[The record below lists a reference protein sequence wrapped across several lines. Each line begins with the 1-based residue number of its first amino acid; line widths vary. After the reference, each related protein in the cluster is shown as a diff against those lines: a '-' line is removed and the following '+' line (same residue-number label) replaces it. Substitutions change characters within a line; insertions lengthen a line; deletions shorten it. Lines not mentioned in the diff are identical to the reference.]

1 MFHRIAPRPLTLA
14 LLAAIALAVPTAP
27 GRAGPAEVRW
37 RSWDDGLREASRS
50 SRPVLVDVYTDWCGW
65 CRRMDRDV
73 YARNDVREYL
83 AKRFITVKLNAE
95 SRANGQ
101 YEGRVQTS
109 RALAQRFRVTGYPT
123 SVFLRAGGDH
133 IVNVNGY
140 VPADRF
146 LLILRYIGDGHIDRG
161 TPFEEFE
168 KQSGSSSGRR

>member
-1 MFHRIAPRPLTLA
+1 MFDRHFVQRPLVVA
-14 LLAAIALAVPTAP
+14 LLAMITLAAP
-27 GRAGPAEVRW
+27 LFAGPAEVRW
-37 RSWDDGLREASRS
+37 RSWDEGLREASES

-73 YARNDVREYL
+73 YAREDVRAYL
-83 AKRFITVKLNAE
+83 AKRFVTVKLNPE

-101 YEGRVQTS
+101 YEGKVQTS

-133 IVNVNGY
+133 IVNVSGY

-146 LLILRYIGDGHIDRG
+146 LLILRYIGEGHLDRG

-168 KQSGSSSGRR
+168 KQSGSASGKR